1 MTSKFKRSI
10 ALLLSLAMILALAA
24 GCSKDGQTNDPNNP
38 DGNNDQKDNNTP
50 STSEY
55 VYQPEYTP
63 FPENINWINSL
74 AYGNGTFVFIGNE
87 VTGARRDYYDENWNL
102 LGYEEIDPSELN
114 NNMPEDGIASSVGN
128 ITTYDTDTAYT
139 PAEDTQ
145 EGEDGKKYC
154 ESLDLYYT
162 YSSEYETTGE
172 VLYKMNTDGTGAQK
186 LPDYTKPAL
195 PEGKQG
201 DVYVES
207 LTVDTQGNIWISESG
222 SFYHFDENNQY
233 VWDGDTKYIRKLSST
248 GAELANLDI
257 TKATEGEEY
266 VYFNS
271 MVVDTEGN
279 LFLSDG
285 NTNRIFLFGSDGA
298 LKNTIELGDQWI
310 NSMLLI
316 DDAVHA
322 MYYNAEGGY
331 VLAPIDLTT
340 GEFGEE
346 IKLPNNVYNV
356 YTGGVYDLYYND
368 STNLYGYDI
377 KTGESKALI
386 NWIDSDINSNQIRNI
401 IPQEDGTILA
411 TSQNYNASGNGWEL
425 VKFTEVPASEIPQ
438 KTILTMACVY
448 LDYNL
453 RSAIIDFN
461 KTNSTYRIKVKD
473 YSIYNTED
481 DYNAGRTKLSTEII
495 SGVVPDIIMTS
506 GLPLDT
512 YVNKGLLEDLYPYLQ
527 NDAQLKDDILYDAF
541 KPLQTE
547 DGKLYTIADS
557 FYIRSLVGASSVVGD
572 TPGWTMKDLEA
583 AMANMPEDAS
593 AFGPEM
599 TRGSLISSLCRMV
612 QDDYI
617 DWTTGECD
625 FNNEEFKSFLKFVA
639 SYPEEINW
647 DEFHGDD
654 YNYETDSTEALVF
667 NGKVMLNTVY
677 MSDFWSYQNLQAM
690 FRNQP
695 FTFVGFPSESGK
707 GTIVSYSNSMAMS
720 STCADKDGAWEFMR
734 TILTQEYQENN
745 VWNFRIN
752 KTAWENYLKDYMT
765 PRTYIDENGNEVVQ
779 PNTQYI
785 AGQEIDVGYLTQEDV
800 DQILG
805 ILDYAVVET
814 AYDETVY
821 NIIVEEAAA
830 FFSGQKSVDDV
841 CTTIQ
846 SRVSI
851 YVSESI

>member
-10 ALLLSLAMILALAA
+10 ALLMSLAMILALAA
-24 GCSKDGQTNDPNNP
+24 GCSRDGQADNPNNP
-38 DGNNDQKDNNTP
+38 NGGNDQKDNNTP

-55 VYQPEYTP
+55 VYQPEYTA
-63 FPENINWINSL
+63 FPENLSWINSL

-102 LGYEEIDPSELN
+102 LGYEDIELSE
-114 NNMPEDGIASSVGN
+114 MSEPDSGVSSGGN
-128 ITTYDTDTAYT
+128 IIAYDTAV
-139 PAEDTQ
+139 AENEDTTQ
-145 EGEDGKKYC
+145 DEETTEDGKKYC
-154 ESLDLYYT
+154 ESLDIYYT
-162 YSSEYETTGE
+162 YSSEYEVTSE
-172 VLYKMNTDGTGAQK
+172 VLYRMNVDGSGAEK
-186 LPDYTKPAL
+186 LPDYEKPAL

-201 DVYVES
+201 DVYVEN
-207 LTVDTQGNIWISESG
+207 LTVDSQGNIWISESG

-233 VWDGDTKYIRKLSST
+233 VWDGDARYIRKLSNT
-248 GAELANLDI
+248 GAQLVSLDI
-257 TKATEGEEY
+257 SKITEGEEY
-266 VYFNS
+266 VSFNG
-271 MVVDTEGN
+271 MAVDKEGN

-285 NTNRIFLFGSDGA
+285 NNNQIFLFGNDGV

-310 NSMLLI
+310 NSMLLVG
-316 DDAVHA
+316 DTVHA
-322 MYYNAEGGY
+322 MYYNNEGGY
-331 VLAPIDLTT
+331 VLAPIDLAT
-340 GEFGEE
+340 GEFGKE

-377 KTGESKALI
+377 ETGESKALI

-401 IPQEDGTILA
+401 IPQEDGTIFA
-411 TSQNYNASGNGWEL
+411 TSQNYRASGNSWEL

-438 KTILTMACVY
+438 KTILTLACVY

-453 RSAIIDFN
+453 RSVIINFN
-461 KTNSTYRIKVKD
+461 KSNSTYRIKVND

-481 DYNAGRTKLSTEII
+481 DYNAGRTKLSAEII

-512 YVNKGLLEDLYPYLQ
+512 YQNKGLLEDLYPYLQ
-527 NDAQLKDDILYDAF
+527 NDAELKDDILYEAF

-557 FYIRSLVGASSVVGD
+557 FYFQSLVGASSVVGD

-583 AMANMPEDAS
+583 AMAKMPEDAS

-599 TRGSLISSLCRMV
+599 TRSSLISYMCRMV

-617 DWTTGECD
+617 DWTTGTCN
-625 FNNEEFKSFLKFVA
+625 FNNEEFKSFLKFIA

-647 DEFHGDD
+647 DEFYGDD
-654 YNYETDSTEALVF
+654 YNYETDSTDALIF

-677 MSDFWSYQNLQAM
+677 MSDFWSYQNCQAM

-695 FTFVGFPSESGK
+695 FTFVGFPSANGK
-707 GTIVSYSNSMAMS
+707 GTVVSYSNSMAMS

-734 TILTQEYQENN
+734 VILTQKYQEEN

-752 KTAWENYLKDYMT
+752 KTAWENSLEDYMT
-765 PRTYIDENGNEVVQ
+765 PYTYIDENGNEVIR
-779 PNTQYI
+779 PNTMYI

-800 DQILG
+800 DQILD
-805 ILDYAVVET
+805 ILNYAVPET
-814 AYDETVY
+814 SYDEKIY
-821 NIIVEEAAA
+821 DIIVEESAA

-841 CTTIQ
+841 CSTIQ
-846 SRVSI
+846 SRASI
-851 YVSESI
+851 YVSEKM